1 MLIAATTLTDLRGFR
16 VDFDL
21 HAKMELGRPRA
32 AGAKSVQLEQVPL
45 PRLLFAL
52 LHQRFTGTLQ
62 LEQPDPAGPRTVWFR
77 GGMAVFTD
85 WISAVQAL
93 GEVLVAES
101 LIQAEQ
107 LSAALRTMAAE
118 GGKLGEVLLRSG
130 LIDQAGLNEGLR
142 RQCQRKLLELF
153 GLRTGEVVVTAGEFE
168 GPDLGKV
175 NTLELVWA
183 GVLLHFDEARVAA
196 AMGEALAGA
205 MVTTSALPR
214 YHDHFRFSAG
224 DDALLERL
232 AVPTTFDDLSRAP
245 GASRKRVAQLVLT
258 LWSCQMLR
266 VGAAAM
272 VVEATPRAPTSPSTR
287 PTMTAPRAG
296 ATAKPTTTKVASA
309 PAGASTSAPAG
320 GAPPR
325 PAAAPTAEVVA
336 AEPVERPQTNEEFI
350 AELVALERKLET
362 GSHAFELLGLELDAG
377 KREAKRAF
385 GELSRRFHPDTMAA
399 RGLAHLRDRVGNVFA
414 ALSEANVLLSDEQK
428 RETLKDAI
436 ERGVS
441 PTQTGADATAMAR
454 AAFESEVLARDGDK
468 FLKANRFD
476 RALEYFQRALAL
488 TADEPDLQAALTWCE
503 YNLSPKT
510 RADAMTAEKTLAG
523 VVSRAPLIARA
534 HYFRG
539 MVLKDLGAVDP
550 AIAALGKAA
559 QLDPRL
565 IDAERQARALRTAR
579 TGSPAAP
586 GRKGLFGGK
595 K

>member
-1 MLIAATTLTDLRGFR
+1 
-16 VDFDL
+16 
-21 HAKMELGRPRA
+21 MELGRPRA

-62 LEQPDPAGPRTVWFR
+62 LEQLDPAGPRTVWFR
-77 GGMAVFTD
+77 GGMAIFTD

-196 AMGEALAGA
+196 AMGEALTGA

-214 YHDHFRFSAG
+214 YHDHFRFSAS

-272 VVEATPRAPTSPSTR
+272 VVEATPRAPTSPSAR

-296 ATAKPTTTKVASA
+296 ATAKPTTAKVASA
-309 PAGASTSAPAG
+309 PAGASTSATSRCRSARVSG
-320 GAPPR
+320 GTGRAPKRTTSTSATVDSTR
-325 PAAAPTAEVVA
+325 PIAATSRPIRAAHRRASRCSSTRTRWPSRTSSTTSAATRRAPT
-336 AEPVERPQTNEEFI
+336 
-350 AELVALERKLET
+350 
-362 GSHAFELLGLELDAG
+362 SAG
-377 KREAKRAF
+377 
-385 GELSRRFHPDTMAA
+385 A
-399 RGLAHLRDRVGNVFA
+399 RG
-414 ALSEANVLLSDEQK
+414 S
-428 RETLKDAI
+428 T
-436 ERGVS
+436 
-441 PTQTGADATAMAR
+441 T
-454 AAFESEVLARDGDK
+454 
-468 FLKANRFD
+468 
-476 RALEYFQRALAL
+476 
-488 TADEPDLQAALTWCE
+488 
-503 YNLSPKT
+503 
-510 RADAMTAEKTLAG
+510 
-523 VVSRAPLIARA
+523 SRATRPTPCACA
-534 HYFRG
+534 
-539 MVLKDLGAVDP
+539 P
-550 AIAALGKAA
+550 C
-559 QLDPRL
+559 P
-565 IDAERQARALRTAR
+565 T
-579 TGSPAAP
+579 P
-586 GRKGLFGGK
+586 GR
-595 K
+595 

>member
-1 MLIAATTLTDLRGFR
+1 
-16 VDFDL
+16 
-21 HAKMELGRPRA
+21 MELGRPRA
-32 AGAKSVQLEQVPL
+32 AGAKSVRLEQVPL

-62 LEQPDPAGPRTVWFR
+62 LEQSDPAGSRTVWLR
-77 GGMAVFTD
+77 GGMAIFTD

-130 LIDQAGLNEGLR
+130 LIDQARLDEGLR

-153 GLRTGEVVVTAGEFE
+153 ALRSGEVLVTAGEFD
-168 GPDLGKV
+168 GPELGKV

-183 GVLLHFDEARVAA
+183 GVLQHFDEPRVVA
-196 AMGEALAGA
+196 AMGEALGGP
-205 MVTTSALPR
+205 MITTPALPR
-214 YHDHFRFSAG
+214 YHDHFRFGAS

-232 AVPTTFDDLSRAP
+232 AVTTTFDDLARAP
-245 GASRKRVAQLVLT
+245 GASRKRAAQVVFT
-258 LWSCQMLR
+258 LWCCQMLR

-272 VVEATPRAPTSPSTR
+272 VVEPTPRPPTTPSTR

-296 ATAKPTTTKVASA
+296 ATAKPTTAKVASA
-309 PAGASTSAPAG
+309 PA
-320 GAPPR
+320 
-325 PAAAPTAEVVA
+325 AAATARTPAPPTAEVPA
-336 AEPVERPQTNEEFI
+336 AEPAERPQTNDEFI
-350 AELVALERKLET
+350 AELEALERKLEA
-362 GSHAFELLGLELDAG
+362 GSHAFELLGLGLDAG
-377 KREAKRAF
+377 KRESRRAF

-399 RGLAHLRDRVGNVFA
+399 RGLAHLRERVGNVFA

-428 RETLKDAI
+428 REALKDAL

-476 RALEYFQRALAL
+476 RALEYFQRALNL
-488 TADEPDLQAALTWCE
+488 TADEPDLQAAVAWCE
-503 YNLSPKT
+503 YNLSPKA
-510 RADAMTAEKTLAG
+510 RADAMTAEKTLAA

-579 TGSPAAP
+579 TGSPAAAAP
-586 GRKGLFGGK
+586 ARKGLFGGK